1 MLQTLSSPITL
12 FGLTDEQSQLVT
24 ELSRSLLMTE
34 TQFCREVI
42 MECTM
47 MFLNDPA
54 RIGEIVKD
62 TLEQRHRRVLNN
74 RLSDG

>member
-1 MLQTLSSPITL
+1 MLQTLSSPLIL
-12 FGLTDEQSQLVT
+12 VGLTEEQSRLVS

-42 MECTM
+42 MECTTM
-47 MFLNDPA
+47 LLNAPA

-62 TLEQRHRRVLNN
+62 TLEQRHRKLLNG
-74 RLSDG
+74 RLLEA

>member
-1 MLQTLSSPITL
+1 MLQTLSPPLSL
-12 FGLTDEQSQLVT
+12 LGLTDEQSQLVT
-24 ELSRSLLMTE
+24 ELSRGLLMTE

-62 TLEQRHRRVLNN
+62 TLEQRHQKALNRRLFEA
-74 RLSDG
+74 